1 MPRAGF
7 YTVESGKIS
16 FRRDGNWYSDDE
28 RIDNPRIALL
38 FSQSIKRNPDGSYY
52 LQVAE
57 ERASITVEDTPYVV
71 KALEDDE
78 LGGFVMVLNDDT
90 REPLDPA
97 ALEVGAGNVLYAR
110 VKGGRSSRALSALG
124 VLPSQRSLRV
134 RRRRPLLP
142 ESPGSSVSARRRAC
156 RKFLMHLAE
165 PNLHIVLVRPEIP
178 QNTGSIARLAAAIKA
193 RLHLV
198 GPLGFSL
205 EDRYLKRAGLDY
217 WPLVD
222 LCTYEGWDEFTRLH
236 HDSPHAKSKFFSTH
250 GPDLIS
256 QRAVQAWRL
265 PVLRRRDERSRQGI
279 PVGENGPRLSDSN
292 LRGRRAQP
300 ESLERGFDCRV

>member
-1 MPRAGF
+1 MTPSPTLTIALPGGIRPAPICIHYSACDEGMEEKKNVNSQFRTVFVFLLSLTRIRSVKVNNHLDSREKQNLMPRAGF

-78 LGGFVMVLNDDT
+78 LGGLVMVLNDDT

-110 VKGGRSSRALSALG
+110 VKGGDARA
-124 VLPSQRSLRV
+124 RFLRN
-134 RRRRPLLP
+134 
-142 ESPGSSVSARRRAC
+142 AYY
-156 RKFLMHLAE
+156 H
-165 PNLHIVLVRPEIP
+165 
-178 QNTGSIARLAAAIKA
+178 
-193 RLHLV
+193 
-198 GPLGFSL
+198 
-205 EDRYLKRAGLDY
+205 
-217 WPLVD
+217 
-222 LCTYEGWDEFTRLH
+222 
-236 HDSPHAKSKFFSTH
+236 
-250 GPDLIS
+250 
-256 QRAVQAWRL
+256 
-265 PVLRRRDERSRQGI
+265 
-279 PVGENGPRLSDSN
+279 LSDRFESDDAGQFYIN
-292 LRGRRAQP
+292 LRGRRYPLGGAQAR
-300 ESLERGFDCRV
+300 SN